1 MQPRGFDPL
10 TCRMEASS
18 ASHCTEGQRVSK
30 AGAPRYMNKIEGQA
44 LISMKACCSPVSM
57 VTSKAATLVDAEMQ
71 QGCGILLGRL
81 RWGARGHAC
90 MCGYARAEA

>member
-1 MQPRGFDPL
+1 
-10 TCRMEASS
+10 MEARGS
-18 ASHCTEGQRVSK
+18 SHCNEDVHVSK
-30 AGAPRYMNKIEGQA
+30 TGALLYMNEIEDQA
-44 LISMKACCSPVSM
+44 LISKNARGSPASM
-57 VTSKAATLVDAEMQ
+57 VTSKAATLVDAQMQ

>member
-1 MQPRGFDPL
+1 MHPQGFYPL
-10 TCRMEASS
+10 TSRMEARGS
-18 ASHCTEGQRVSK
+18 SHCTENVRVSETE
-30 AGAPRYMNKIEGQA
+30 ALHYMNEIEDQA
-44 LISMKACCSPVSM
+44 LISKNTRCSPASM